1 MDLNQIKDIKLLG
14 ELHPANF
21 TIKAF
26 NLNGE
31 ITKIKTLNL
40 WRDTESIISKES
52 GLLSKRM
59 EIPTGYA
66 KDIDPDDILNID
78 NIDSNVDQGFKNNQ
92 ALSNN
97 ELIMID
103 GEIRSDSGVYKDYR
117 LTYNKNING
126 LDISNNTLTN
136 VSWDSGYKWA
146 LFKMADQTV
155 QIEGTGSFGVKFTT
169 PYDKDFDDTSYQQ
182 GDGFKCYISLQSK
195 TRNGIMFW
203 YDINKSYEQ
212 ETTGNVTGFGV
223 FENKTRDNNNN
234 IIFNIVIPVITDE
247 FLIPDNI
254 YIMLG
259 LEKDTDI
266 NITDIEL
273 ITTED

>member
-1 MDLNQIKDIKLLG
+1 
-14 ELHPANF
+14 
-21 TIKAF
+21 
-26 NLNGE
+26 
-31 ITKIKTLNL
+31 
-40 WRDTESIISKES
+40 
-52 GLLSKRM
+52 
-59 EIPTGYA
+59 
-66 KDIDPDDILNID
+66 
-78 NIDSNVDQGFKNNQ
+78 
-92 ALSNN
+92 
-97 ELIMID
+97 
-103 GEIRSDSGVYKDYR
+103 
-117 LTYNKNING
+117 
-126 LDISNNTLTN
+126 
-136 VSWDSGYKWA
+136 
-146 LFKMADQTV
+146 MADQTV

-182 GDGFKCYISLQSK
+182 GDGFKCYISLPSK
-195 TRNGIMFW
+195 TRNVIMFW

-273 ITTED
+273 TTPTLSSSTTITKSYSKSTTQDIYQLKISNHCLLHR